1 MDGTAF
7 AGPGPQSCGTTV
19 PVGSGGAGGG
29 GAGGSGGGS
38 AGAGTSGGASVGGAA
53 GAGGAGGAA
62 GAHSGGVSAG
72 GAAGS
77 GTGGANVGGASGFGG
92 ASVAGA
98 FSGGSGGASAGA
110 SSSAAGSSAAG
121 ARSGSAGAAGHAA
134 SSSGDSSGCSCRPAP
149 AAPSRSGLASLALL
163 ALGYAFR
170 RRRQRR
176 DLARN
181 SWAALGVSLAAT
193 VLGCSSKSDAG
204 EANQTTSNNV
214 EADAGDCT
222 SRAEGVTQGLNKVSS
237 GGYSFTLTALD
248 PAQPVQS
255 SGQPGN
261 TWTISIADP
270 SGAPVTGAVLQ
281 ISSYMPDH
289 GHYAPTAVAVEQGG
303 GVYQVDD
310 LVLPMPG
317 LYAVTL
323 SLSLT
328 SSEKESVALSLCMT
342 TSS

>member
-1 MDGTAF
+1 
-7 AGPGPQSCGTTV
+7 
-19 PVGSGGAGGG
+19 
-29 GAGGSGGGS
+29 
-38 AGAGTSGGASVGGAA
+38 
-53 GAGGAGGAA
+53 
-62 GAHSGGVSAG
+62 
-72 GAAGS
+72 
-77 GTGGANVGGASGFGG
+77 
-92 ASVAGA
+92 
-98 FSGGSGGASAGA
+98 
-110 SSSAAGSSAAG
+110 
-121 ARSGSAGAAGHAA
+121 
-134 SSSGDSSGCSCRPAP
+134 
-149 AAPSRSGLASLALL
+149 LL

-170 RRRQRR
+170 RRRQGRE
-176 DLARN
+176 LARN
-181 SWAALGVSLAAT
+181 GWAALGLSFAAT

-204 EANQTTSNNV
+204 EANQTTTNNV
-214 EADAGDCT
+214 QADAGDC
-222 SRAEGVTQGLNKVSS
+222 SARAEGVTLGLNKLSS
-237 GGYSFTLTALD
+237 NGYSFTLTALD

-270 SGAPVTGAVLQ
+270 TGSPVTGAVLQ

-317 LYAVTL
+317 LYDITL

-328 SSEKESVALSLCMT
+328 SREKESVALSLCMT